1 MKFRLFAFATFLAA
15 VLPVCFVV
23 YSVKVDWGR
32 PQLVSTVSKQMYGF
46 TEFHASIVKASWPN
60 PFGVRRIYIL
70 HRYEHGAT
78 PGDYSIR
85 EDVLR
90 LSWRG
95 QRLVGELACYEGT
108 ANAVGPGGYGCRLEA
123 DFPGANADRALMFHR
138 ERARAEFKARQ
149 LTGDGNFLP
158 RIR

>member
-1 MKFRLFAFATFLAA
+1 MKFRLFVALTA
-15 VLPVCFVV
+15 VLSVCFIV
-23 YSVKVDWGR
+23 YSVMVDWGR
-32 PQLVSTVSKQMYGF
+32 PQLVSAASKQLYGF
-46 TEFHASIVKASWPN
+46 TEFSASIVKASWPN
-60 PFGVRRIYIL
+60 PFGVRRVYIL
-70 HRYEHGAT
+70 HRYEHDAT
-78 PGDYSIR
+78 PGDYTIR

-95 QRLVGELACYEGT
+95 QRLVGEMTCYEGT
-108 ANAVGPGGYGCRLEA
+108 ADVVGPAGYGCRLEA
-123 DFPGANADRALMFHR
+123 DFPGANANRSLMIYR